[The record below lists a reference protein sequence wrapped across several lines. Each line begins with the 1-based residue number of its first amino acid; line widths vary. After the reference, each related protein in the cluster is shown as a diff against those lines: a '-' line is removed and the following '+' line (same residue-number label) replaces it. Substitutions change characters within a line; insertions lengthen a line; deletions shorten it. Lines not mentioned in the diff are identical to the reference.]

1 MVIESAHMPRAT
13 LAISACLCIAA
24 ASAQN
29 AFLPVWDHIYGG
41 TLHEGSTMFR
51 ATSDGGF
58 IVAAWSRSDSSGHKT
73 QENRDS
79 TNTTQDYWL
88 IKLDSLGE
96 LEWERTLGGSGD
108 DRLYDVRQTPD
119 GGYVVAGGSRSP
131 LSGDRTEPNYD
142 SGQFIDND
150 YWMVKLAADGSIQW
164 DKRYGGSGDD
174 VCNVVLPLAD
184 GGFLLCGTSNTYLDG
199 DKTVPNW
206 LLTSRN
212 IWLVRIDSTR
222 AITWQR
228 MLGSPSGNT
237 LSDVIRTDD
246 EGLLLLATAGGA
258 PGGDVSEWA
267 LGDTDIWLAKLD
279 SLGGLEWEERVGGS
293 LLDDPERII
302 PAGDG
307 GYVIASHS
315 RSLTS
320 LDKTQTNYDPTG
332 LSGDYWIFKINA
344 QGALVWDR
352 TLGTPTHEYMFG
364 DVIRTLDGGFLA
376 IGGSESFTAAGDK
389 TEASLGFHNGWMVK
403 LDSAGST
410 EWDRVLLDAGLGDDR
425 RVVQLADSSL
435 VIASY
440 RSGQVG
446 GYATDTAVGE
456 TDLWVIKIALHDLS
470 TALAHQVHTA
480 DDGSLRTTVVDGTV
494 RWAVAD
500 GAGIVETLQLHDANG
515 RSVRSFRPQAS
526 SGELLLQGIAPGGYV
541 LTAFLRSGRRVS
553 RAIVLP

>member
-1 MVIESAHMPRAT
+1 MPRAP
-13 LAISACLCIAA
+13 LAVSACLCIAA
-24 ASAQN
+24 ATAQN
-29 AFLPVWDHIYGG
+29 AFVPVWDHIYGG
-41 TLHEGSTMFR
+41 TLHENRTMFR
-51 ATSDGGF
+51 TTSDGGF
-58 IVAAWSRSDSSGHKT
+58 IVAARSRSGISGHKS
-73 QENRDS
+73 QANRDS
-79 TNTTQDYWL
+79 TNATQDYWVL
-88 IKLDSLGE
+88 KLDSLGD
-96 LEWERTLGGSGD
+96 LEWERTLGGDGD
-108 DRLYDVRQTPD
+108 DRVYDLRETPD
-119 GGYVVAGGSRSP
+119 GGYVVAGGSRST

-142 SGQFIDND
+142 AGQFIDND

-184 GGFLLCGTSNTYLDG
+184 GGYLLCGTSDTYLGG

-237 LSDVIRTDD
+237 LADAIHTDD
-246 EGLLLLATAGGA
+246 EGLLLLATTGGA
-258 PGGDVSEWA
+258 NGGDVSEWGIS
-267 LGDTDIWLAKLD
+267 GDSDIWLAKLD
-279 SLGGLEWEERVGGS
+279 SAGAIEWENRIGGL
-293 LLDDPERII
+293 LLDNPERII

-320 LDKTQTNYDPTG
+320 PDKTQTNYDPTG
-332 LSGDYWIFKINA
+332 LTGDYWIFKINA
-344 QGALVWDR
+344 EGAIVWDR

-389 TEASLGFHNGWMVK
+389 TEANLGFYNGWMVK
-403 LDSAGST
+403 LNNAGDT

-435 VIASY
+435 VIASH
-440 RSGQVG
+440 RAGPVG
-446 GYATDTAVGE
+446 GYATDAVVGE

-470 TALAHQVHTA
+470 TALAHEYPSSA
-480 DDGSLRTTVVDGTV
+480 GGPLRASVVDGIV
-494 RWAVAD
+494 RWALAD
-500 GAGIVETLQLHDANG
+500 GAGIVEALELHDANG
-515 RSVRSFRPQAS
+515 RSVRSLRPQAS
-526 SGELLLQGIAPGGYV
+526 SGELLLQGIAPGGYM
-541 LTAFLRSGRRVS
+541 LTAFLRSGPNAS
-553 RAIVLP
+553 CLIVLH